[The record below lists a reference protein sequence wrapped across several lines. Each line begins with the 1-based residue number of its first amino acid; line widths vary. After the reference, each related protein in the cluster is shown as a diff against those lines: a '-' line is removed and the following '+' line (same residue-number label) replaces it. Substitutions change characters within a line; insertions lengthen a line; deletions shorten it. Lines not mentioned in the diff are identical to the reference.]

1 MDPQIKQRKIKEII
15 LDCSLT
21 NPDMDWGVAEL
32 SAFERDRT
40 GIKATGYHFV
50 VKKDGTIENGRPL
63 YKPGVFCSG
72 HNKHSIGICYIGGI
86 DRQGNFSDT
95 RTDLQKFALVR
106 LISKLLVMYGCSV
119 ESIETY
125 CPSKKLGID
134 VQKEYGALG
143 Y

>member
-1 MDPQIKQRKIKEII
+1 
-15 LDCSLT
+15 
-21 NPDMDWGVAEL
+21 MDWGVEEL

>member
-106 LISKLLVMYGCSV
+106 LISKLLVMYGCFV

-134 VQKEYGALG
+134 VQKEYGTLG

>member
-21 NPDMDWGVAEL
+21 NPDMDWGVDEL

-72 HNKHSIGICYIGGI
+72 RNKHSIGICYIGGI

-134 VQKEYGALG
+134 VQKEYSTLG

>member
-1 MDPQIKQRKIKEII
+1 MDRQIKQRKIKEII

-21 NPDMDWGVAEL
+21 GPDMDWGVNEL

-50 VKKDGTIENGRPL
+50 VRKDGTVENGRPL

-86 DRQGNFSDT
+86 DQHGNFSDT

-119 ESIETY
+119 ESLETY
-125 CPSKKLGID
+125 CPSKKLCID
-134 VQKEYGALG
+134 VQKEYGTLG